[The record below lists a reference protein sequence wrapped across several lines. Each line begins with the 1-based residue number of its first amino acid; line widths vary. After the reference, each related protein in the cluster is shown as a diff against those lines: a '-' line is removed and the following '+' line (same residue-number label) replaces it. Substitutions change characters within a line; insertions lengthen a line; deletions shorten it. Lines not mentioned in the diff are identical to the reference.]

1 MDEWIK
7 KMWGRGMCLCMCNT
21 HTHTHKHN
29 MKLKKDEIL
38 SPATTWTDLD
48 GIILSEI
55 SQKVKDKYCVIP
67 HVYTHKHTKQNKDT
81 ERKQISYEPRD
92 KN

>member
-1 MDEWIK
+1 MFMYVHMRYVHMYIYV
-7 KMWGRGMCLCMCNT
+7 CNT
-21 HTHTHKHN
+21 HTHTNTNN

-38 SPATTWTDLD
+38 SFATTWTDLD

-55 SQKVKDKYCVIP
+55 SQKVKGKYCMIP
-67 HVYTHKHTKQNKDT
+67 HVYIHKHTKQNKNA
-81 ERKQISYEPRD
+81 ERKQVGYEPRD